1 MSEKGLVVHISLTAD
16 EKIKYKA
23 AVESSD
29 FNHDVFSK
37 KALMASVNTQNRKSK
52 LFKADE
58 PIKTMGTDEN
68 E

>member
-52 LFKADE
+52 MHQPNDIRDGMKE
-58 PIKTMGTDEN
+58 SK
-68 E
+68 

>member
-1 MSEKGLVVHISLTAD
+1 MSEKGLVVHISLTAE
-16 EKIKYKA
+16 EKKKYKA

-52 LFKADE
+52 MHQVDE
-58 PIKTMGTDEN
+58 PIKTMGTDAN

>member
-52 LFKADE
+52 MHDPKDIRDGMME
-58 PIKTMGTDEN
+58 DK
-68 E
+68 